1 MIYTD
6 NSKVID
12 ALQRRIADLEDEI
25 HEKDLDY
32 KHLKNKLFK
41 VLLGDENETLD
52 ERIAELEAILIDTY
66 NSFTVDMGRIQEA
79 IPELKE
85 QNNES

>member
-41 VLLGDENETLD
+41 VLLGDED
-52 ERIAELEAILIDTY
+52 E
-66 NSFTVDMGRIQEA
+66 
-79 IPELKE
+79 
-85 QNNES
+85 